1 MSKKIIFNSNGQII
15 YNNLYENYTIY
26 DCRYDDSRNL
36 ILYNDKI
43 KQLVGDNCNSVLIE
57 QIFDNDGFF
66 IGNNFKILFQDKSII
81 KISTELSDCILINS
95 VNVKDIDLL
104 LTIIDF
110 INLKSDNYYNFVKI
124 KYNIEH
130 FHEFSQRGFYVDES
144 NKLFIIKDLN
154 N

>member
-1 MSKKIIFNSNGQII
+1 MSKIIIFDSKGQII

-43 KQLVGDNCNSVLIE
+43 KQLAGDNCNSVLIE
-57 QIFDNDGFF
+57 QIFDNDGVF
-66 IGNNFKILFQDKSII
+66 IGNNFKIIFQDKSII
-81 KISTELSDCILINS
+81 KLSTELSDCIIINL
-95 VNVKDIDLL
+95 VNINYLNLL

-110 INLKSDNYYNFVKI
+110 INIKSDNYYNLVKI
-124 KYNIEH
+124 KYNIEQ
-130 FHEFSQRGFYVDES
+130 FHEFSQRGFFLDES
-144 NKLFIIKDLN
+144 NKLFIIKYLN